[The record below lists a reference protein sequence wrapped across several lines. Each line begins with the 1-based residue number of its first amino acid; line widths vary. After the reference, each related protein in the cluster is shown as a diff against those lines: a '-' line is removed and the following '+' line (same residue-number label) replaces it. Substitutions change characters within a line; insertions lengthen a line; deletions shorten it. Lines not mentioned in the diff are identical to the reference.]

1 MYIQKKKFFSVSNS
15 FKLILG
21 SLLQSAP
28 KTNSRCEDTHFPRDR
43 QRFRGFLTAYDHFS
57 LLLLSK
63 MPPKC

>member
-28 KTNSRCEDTHFPRDR
+28 KTNSRCEDK
-43 QRFRGFLTAYDHFS
+43 HFS
-57 LLLLSK
+57 RIIQNRIALFRIN
-63 MPPKC
+63 